1 MKENRL
7 IYFIASFAALIVK
20 IFYGTADSDALVWIL
35 APVSWCVKIFGGISF
50 EYVSH
55 VGYVSHAYRFII
67 APSCSGVRF
76 LILTFL
82 MLIVSFTH
90 LLGTHKKKAFWLAFS
105 VGFSYLATILVNALR
120 ITISIYLPIFLTEKG
135 MLSGVLT
142 AQRLHTMIG
151 TTVYFSS
158 LFVIYFL
165 AGKICT
171 KIFGAQSSAKSV
183 RRRNCLGIPI
193 FCYAA
198 TVLVLPFLSRL
209 YHNQWEGFGQ
219 YVLLVTGICAMI
231 ILFFA
236 LITRRSEV

>member
-1 MKENRL
+1 MRKNSF
-7 IYFIASFAALIVK
+7 IYFIAFAAAFIVK
-20 IFYGTADSDALVWIL
+20 ICYGTADSDALTWIL
-35 APVSWCVKIFGGISF
+35 APVSWCVKILGGISF

-90 LLGTHKKKAFWLAFS
+90 VLDTQRKKVFWFAFS
-105 VGFSYLATILVNALR
+105 VGFSYLATVIVNAIR
-120 ITISIYLPIFLTEKG
+120 ITISIYLPILLTRKG
-135 MLSGVLT
+135 LLSGWLN
-142 AQRLHTMIG
+142 AQRLHTIIG

-165 AGKICT
+165 VGKICT
-171 KIFGAQSSAKSV
+171 KIFGASSCAKSV

-193 FCYAA
+193 FWYAA
-198 TVLVLPFLSRL
+198 MVLVLPFLSRF
-209 YHNQWEGFGQ
+209 YHDQWEGFGQ

-236 LITRRSEV
+236 LITRRVEI

>member
-35 APVSWCVKIFGGISF
+35 APVSWCVKILGGITF

-90 LLGTHKKKAFWLAFS
+90 DLDTQRKKIHWFAFS
-105 VGFSYLATILVNALR
+105 VGFSYLATVIVNAIR
-120 ITISIYLPIFLTEKG
+120 ITISIYLPVFLTEKEL
-135 MLSGVLT
+135 LSGWLT
-142 AQRLHTMIG
+142 EKRLHTMIG
-151 TTVYFSS
+151 TTIYFSF
-158 LFVIYFL
+158 LFVIYFM
-165 AGKICT
+165 AERICT
-171 KIFGAQSSAKSV
+171 KIFGASSGAKSAS
-183 RRRNCLGIPI
+183 RGKYLGIPI
-193 FCYAA
+193 FCYVVM
-198 TVLVLPFLSRL
+198 VLVLPFLSRL

-219 YVLLVTGICAMI
+219 YALLVIGICAVI

-236 LITRRSEV
+236 LITRRAEV

>member
-7 IYFIASFAALIVK
+7 IYLIAFAAAFIVK
-20 IFYGTADSDALVWIL
+20 TCCGAADSDALTWIL
-35 APVSWCVKIFGGISF
+35 APVSWCVKILGGISF

-90 LLGTHKKKAFWLAFS
+90 LLQTQKKKVFWFAFS
-105 VGFSYLATILVNALR
+105 VGFSYLATVIVNAIR
-120 ITISIYLPIFLTEKG
+120 ITISIYLPILLTEKG
-135 MLSGVLT
+135 LLSGALT

-151 TTVYFSS
+151 TAVYFSS

-171 KIFGAQSSAKSV
+171 KIFGAPSHEKSA
-183 RRRNCLGIPI
+183 RRRKYLGIPI
-193 FCYAA
+193 FWYAA
-198 TVLVLPFLSRL
+198 TVLVLPFLSRI
-209 YHNQWEGFGQ
+209 YHDQWEGFGQ
-219 YVLLVTGICAMI
+219 YALLVTGICVVIA
-231 ILFFA
+231 LFFA
-236 LITRRSEV
+236 LITRRAEV